1 MSALRDN
8 SSMKRCTMNMNR
20 RKSWMWA
27 EACALLDEAERKHR
41 RFFELLAV
49 PSTHPVWEPPADIFA
64 DGSELRVVV
73 ALPGARADEVVVQM
87 TSSGL
92 QIETMVPPPSLGA
105 HMNVVRLEIPYGRM
119 RRRIDLPPG
128 RYALVERQLDRGCL
142 FLRLTREAP

>member
-1 MSALRDN
+1 
-8 SSMKRCTMNMNR
+8 MNTNL

-41 RFFELLAV
+41 RFFELLAA
-49 PSTHPVWEPPADIFA
+49 PSAQPVWEPPADIFA
-64 DGSELRVVV
+64 DGAELLVVV
-73 ALPGARADEVVVQM
+73 ALPGARAEEVVVQI

-92 QIETMVPPPSLGA
+92 QIDTRVPPPSLSA

-119 RRRIDLPPG
+119 RRRVDLPPG
-128 RYALVERQLDRGCL
+128 SYTLVERELDRGCL

>member
-1 MSALRDN
+1 
-8 SSMKRCTMNMNR
+8 MNINR

-64 DGSELRVVV
+64 DGSEFRIVV
-73 ALPGARADEVVVQM
+73 ALPGARSEEILVQILPA
-87 TSSGL
+87 GL
-92 QIETMVPPPSLGA
+92 QIETSVPPPSLSA

-128 RYALVERQLDRGCL
+128 HYVLVERHLDRGCL